1 MFYPIAW
8 EFNIYDSDLF
18 SEHTFTGGFEEGRR
32 HPAGMAHKAM
42 YQALGKARF
51 GFIESRGHIGEL
63 IHCLL

>member
-1 MFYPIAW
+1 MFYSI
-8 EFNIYDSDLF
+8 ERKFNIYNYDLF

-42 YQALGKARF
+42 CQALGKARF